1 MTLKQSYFGRLV
13 ADDRSAGPGKRSPN
27 HTSDQSD
34 NNNESRDVGADHR
47 PTLSKVLDP
56 LRAWNSK
63 EMRACF
69 KVLAKGEYRGLIH
82 NVSTNSNTL
91 QTGSGTKTCAPKS
104 TVDRRWCCTPKN
116 FGQPSRLPAVNHLW
130 TIVASMGTRPDTPV
144 RALRRRHDALLT
156 IWLAFLDELDNP
168 VHPCAAECR
177 QEQRLLR
184 DTSTRG
190 LSQVR
195 AVNCSLLVHSAKRP

>member
-1 MTLKQSYFGRLV
+1 VAGANRRCRGQYERAGKGNPDDVAAKVRADGGISDAQMVGDTEAAVKLVRAQSNHNGKVGVFGSCSGGWHAFIYARQRKDVDAWKPNKDLCAEIHSRPPLV
-13 ADDRSAGPGKRSPN
+13 
-27 HTSDQSD
+27 Q
-34 NNNESRDVGADHR
+34 
-47 PTLSKVLDP
+47 
-56 LRAWNSK
+56 
-63 EMRACF
+63 
-69 KVLAKGEYRGLIH
+69 Y
-82 NVSTNSNTL
+82 
-91 QTGSGTKTCAPKS
+91 
-104 TVDRRWCCTPKN
+104 PKN

-130 TIVASMGTRPDTPV
+130 TILASMGTRPDTPE

-195 AVNCSLLVHSAKRP
+195 AVNCSLVVHSAKRP